1 MPFKN
6 PEKKDSTSW
15 SENEIKLINHV
26 EIFQEK
32 PVILKKVE
40 NRLLELQKS
49 LEKEILP
56 MASALPDDLN
66 LTKNQ
71 IARGENHNGFPYISL
86 DYPQNF
92 SKTEMFTMRTLLWW
106 GHYLGFSLILKG
118 KNLKNHIARLLQNKD
133 TAPFKDIYL
142 SLAEDPFEWKLN
154 TINFS
159 LISKHNDEEL
169 REKILK
175 LDYVKIIRVFSIT
188 NENFIN
194 LNWSKAGLQFWKDL
208 ARVTLDK

>member
-71 IARGENHNGFPYISL
+71 DF
-86 DYPQNF
+86 
-92 SKTEMFTMRTLLWW
+92 
-106 GHYLGFSLILKG
+106 
-118 KNLKNHIARLLQNKD
+118 
-133 TAPFKDIYL
+133 
-142 SLAEDPFEWKLN
+142 
-154 TINFS
+154 
-159 LISKHNDEEL
+159 
-169 REKILK
+169 
-175 LDYVKIIRVFSIT
+175 
-188 NENFIN
+188 
-194 LNWSKAGLQFWKDL
+194 
-208 ARVTLDK
+208 